1 MVSDSLPALLT
12 EREAA
17 QFLRV
22 HPSTLCRWA
31 KTSNPPIKPVF
42 LTPKIRRYRRCDLEQ
57 YAGIRA

>member
-22 HPSTLCRWA
+22 HPSTLAGGR
-31 KTSNPPIKPVF
+31 KPV
-42 LTPKIRRYRRCDLEQ
+42 IRLSSPCS
-57 YAGIRA
+57 